1 MQYDYTELADLSPAA
16 SAARAERPARLPSAL
31 VALLRNVELRRH
43 LLLSGLYIVMWYCF
57 SGLLSVYNK
66 WLFGADER
74 DFPFPLFVTSIHML
88 VQYMLSIL
96 SLRLFPAL
104 RPSRSPSW
112 HAYLTCAVP
121 CGVASALDVGLSNI
135 SLRSISLSF
144 YTMCKSSNLG
154 FVLLFAFIFGLEPIR
169 LVLVAIIAIISAGV
183 VLMAAGEV
191 HFVLSGF
198 VEAITASAMGGL
210 RWSLTQILLSQP
222 RFGMNNPVATMSKLT
237 PIIGSTMLLFSLILE
252 HPFSEIA
259 KNKNTDSVA
268 GVAFM
273 AAMMVLGGL
282 LAFGL
287 VLSEFFLIARTSVIT
302 LSIAGMLKE
311 VAMVGIAHMVFG
323 DATTIVNICG
333 LLVALFGIGLYNW
346 LKIHDSLSVAGSA
359 VPSDNAQLEA
369 RQRQIIFAA
378 DPYDDAA
385 GATVLEDTI
394 PNSDAYQGK
403 LAVNTSIADSSLA
416 RRRLSTLGNTD
427 GSRHHYNPSSGSGDA
442 VETASGFP
450 PLSVTHMP
458 PISSSTSSSSDAFHE
473 QKATQTDSI
482 HTN

>member
-1 MQYDYTELADLSPAA
+1 
-16 SAARAERPARLPSAL
+16 
-31 VALLRNVELRRH
+31 RH
-43 LLLSGLYIVMWYCF
+43 LLLSGLYIVMWYSF

-74 DFPFPLFVTSIHML
+74 NFPFPLFVTSIHML
-88 VQYMLSIL
+88 VQYIL
-96 SLRLFPAL
+96 ATLCLRLFPTL
-104 RPSRSPSW
+104 RPLHAPSW
-112 HAYLTCAVP
+112 HAYITCAVP
-121 CGVASALDVGLSNI
+121 CGIASALDVGLSNI

-198 VEAITASAMGGL
+198 IEAITASAMGGL
-210 RWSLTQILLSQP
+210 RWSLTQLLLSQP

-237 PIIGSTMLLFSLILE
+237 PIIGCSMMLFSLILE

-311 VAMVGIAHMVFG
+311 VAMVGVAHLVFG
-323 DATTIVNICG
+323 DATTFVNICG

-346 LKIHDSLSVAGSA
+346 LKIHDSL
-359 VPSDNAQLEA
+359 
-369 RQRQIIFAA
+369 
-378 DPYDDAA
+378 
-385 GATVLEDTI
+385 
-394 PNSDAYQGK
+394 
-403 LAVNTSIADSSLA
+403 
-416 RRRLSTLGNTD
+416 
-427 GSRHHYNPSSGSGDA
+427 
-442 VETASGFP
+442 
-450 PLSVTHMP
+450 
-458 PISSSTSSSSDAFHE
+458 
-473 QKATQTDSI
+473 
-482 HTN
+482 